1 MGRKLDNSKPM
12 VFTDQVIGRKWN
24 HNAIMALK
32 KSRQAMIDGKAT
44 DAKSYAIV
52 AGIATEKAALLS
64 GRPTQI
70 IDQTSLNHVN
80 ITALAARFGMA
91 LPPLGPRQELPQE
104 APLVGLTLPEL
115 PPTSDG
121 DDNGDPESV

>member
-1 MGRKLDNSKPM
+1 MTRPIDNSKPM
-12 VFTDQVIGRKWN
+12 VFADQVIGRKWN

-44 DAKSYAIV
+44 EAKQYAIV

-70 IDQTSLNHVN
+70 IDQTSFHHVN

-91 LPPLGPRQELPQE
+91 LPPLDSRQDSRQE
-104 APLVGLTLPEL
+104 APLSGLTLPTL

-121 DDNGDPESV
+121 DDNGDPESL

>member
-44 DAKSYAIV
+44 DAKNYAVV

-70 IDQTSLNHVN
+70 IDQSSMLHVN
-80 ITALAARFGMA
+80 ITALASRFGVK
-91 LPPLGPRQELPQE
+91 LPHPAERTE
-104 APLVGLTLPEL
+104 APLAGFTLPAL
-115 PPTSDG
+115 PTTSDG
-121 DDNGDPESV
+121 DDHGDPEPV